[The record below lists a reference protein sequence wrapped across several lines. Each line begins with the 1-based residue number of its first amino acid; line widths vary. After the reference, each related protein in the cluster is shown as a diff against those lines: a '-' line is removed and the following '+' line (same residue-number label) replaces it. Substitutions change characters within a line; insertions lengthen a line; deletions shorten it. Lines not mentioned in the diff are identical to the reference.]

1 MQILAAALFL
11 TCMPTALLDFAIPK
25 WKNEDVFA
33 IADAYKHL
41 FQATM
46 GGEHAAP
53 ERDAALAMLEK
64 EWAEMGD
71 LPAGENE
78 WEPLCPGGEIGRVNL
93 RPFKRGGGKEAD
105 LIDAFLA
112 GSREFRPDKDKFLAA
127 WNELGSRLK
136 KRRIGKLDGKA
147 WQKFDAEMKERGY
160 PAVSHSDEYR
170 KAKRPAYR
178 VVTLEQVQML
188 IAS

>member
-1 MQILAAALFL
+1 MQILAAAFLL

-25 WKNEDVFA
+25 WKAEEAFT
-33 IADAYKHL
+33 IQDAYKYL

-46 GGEHAAP
+46 GGEHAAL
-53 ERDAALAMLEK
+53 ERDIALARLEK
-64 EWAEMGD
+64 EWSEMGD
-71 LPAGENE
+71 TPAGENE
-78 WEPLCPGGEIGRVNL
+78 WEPLCPSGEIGRVNL
-93 RPFKRGGGKEAD
+93 RPFKRGGGKQGG

-112 GSREFRPDKDKFLAA
+112 SSREFRPDKDRFLAA
-127 WNELGSRLK
+127 WAELGRRLEK
-136 KRRIGKLDGKA
+136 DKIGKLDQKA

-178 VVTLEQVQML
+178 VITLEQVQLL

>member
-1 MQILAAALFL
+1 
-11 TCMPTALLDFAIPK
+11 MPTALLDFAIPK
-25 WKNEDVFA
+25 WNTEEAFA

-53 ERDAALAMLEK
+53 ERDIALARLEK
-64 EWAEMGD
+64 EWSEMGNT
-71 LPAGENE
+71 PAGENE

-93 RPFKRGGGKEAD
+93 RPFKRSGGKQVD

-112 GSREFRPDKDKFLAA
+112 SSREFRPDKDKFLAA
-127 WNELGSRLK
+127 WTELGSRLEK
-136 KRRIGKLDGKA
+136 GKIGKLDQKA
-147 WQKFDAEMKERGY
+147 WRKFDAEMKERGY
-160 PAVSHSDEYR
+160 PAVSHSVEYR
-170 KAKRPAYR
+170 RAKRPAYR
-178 VVTLEQVQML
+178 VITLEQVQLL